1 MSGRSRTTLVT
12 FLAAMGAAVALA
24 AIPIAIGRGASD
36 ETQVVAGIAATIA
49 LLVAGWLFG
58 PAEGRMRS
66 VLWFLAVFAWTGVA
80 KVTFTEVIDGPDGK
94 WLVVTV
100 AAVALALALP
110 LWWVERRSLQF
121 LAMFATA
128 HLTVAAAVSGTQQ
141 VSVLGIGV
149 VPEVPDLTW
158 SALATVVLGAASL
171 WAGATA
177 RVEPRRTAAVIGS
190 LALIAGAGLVDIDV
204 LDPGPSTLALVA
216 ALVAS
221 AAVLV
226 IGERIADR
234 AVAGIAIAGVLL
246 VAAGMVGDVAESR
259 GAGAAALVIGV
270 AAVAAGVVLAR
281 RSTPQ
286 D

>member
-1 MSGRSRTTLVT
+1 MNGRLRPTLVT
-12 FLAAMGAAVALA
+12 LLAATGAAVALA

-36 ETQVVAGIAATIA
+36 ETQAVAGIAATVA
-49 LLVAGWLFG
+49 LLAAGWLLG
-58 PAEGRMRS
+58 ASEGRMRS
-66 VLWFLAVFAWTGVA
+66 VLWFLAVLAWAGVA
-80 KVTFTEVIDGPDGK
+80 KVTFTEVIDGPEGK
-94 WLVVTV
+94 WLIVTV

-149 VPEVPDLTW
+149 GPELPDLTW
-158 SALATVVLGAASL
+158 SALATVVFGAASL

-190 LALIAGAGLVDIDV
+190 LALIAGAGLIDIEV

-234 AVAGIAIAGVLL
+234 AVTGIGIAAVLL
-246 VAAGMVGDVAESR
+246 VAARLVGDVAESQ

-270 AAVAAGVVLAR
+270 AAVVVSVVLAR
-281 RSTPQ
+281 RPAPQ
-286 D
+286 G